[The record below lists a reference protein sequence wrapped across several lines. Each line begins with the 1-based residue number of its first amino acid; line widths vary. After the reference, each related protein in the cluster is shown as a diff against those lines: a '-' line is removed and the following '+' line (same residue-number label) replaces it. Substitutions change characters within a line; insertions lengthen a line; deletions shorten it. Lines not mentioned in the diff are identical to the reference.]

1 MTTPAVPHGI
11 PGAPF
16 PADAAGEPTAPFDP
30 LRLCIFAT
38 VALLGWVLGPFA
50 LLFFAGLG
58 FTGYWKA
65 RRAGLTRSRCL
76 LRDTRL
82 VLTYLAVLAAAAA
95 VGIWFVLARLG
106 RLA

>member
-1 MTTPAVPHGI
+1 MTSVHPPPA
-11 PGAPF
+11 AT
-16 PADAAGEPTAPFDP
+16 DAGPYDP

-58 FTGYWKA
+58 LVGYVKA
-65 RRAGLTRSRCL
+65 RRAGLTHSKCV

-82 VLTYLAVLAAAAA
+82 VIGYLGLLLAAAA
-95 VGIWFVLARLG
+95 VGIWAVTV
-106 RLA
+106 

>member
-1 MTTPAVPHGI
+1 MTSVHTP
-11 PGAPF
+11 
-16 PADAAGEPTAPFDP
+16 PATETDAAPYDP

-58 FTGYWKA
+58 LVGYVKA
-65 RRAGLTRSRCL
+65 RRAGLTHSKCV

-82 VLTYLAVLAAAAA
+82 VIGYLALLIAAAA
-95 VGIWFVLARLG
+95 VGIWLQPF
-106 RLA
+106 